1 MRRRE
6 FLKGGAA
13 AGFGAWAGLRLGY
26 EAEAKNLL
34 ETATLFPEDR
44 YKAPDWLLSSR
55 SVYFDGYTPP
65 IYPHMKNFNARQLV
79 DAVVGLGGNLLRFQ
93 PIGYWAYFPSKSF
106 PVHEELGDRDLVDEV
121 AKECRRAGIHQYCYV
136 GYGAPAM
143 LSADYVDK
151 HPQYRDWILR
161 DPEGKPYGTY
171 SHYGWMT
178 PLQKFCKTGDAYRA
192 GIRQVVEEL
201 CRHDIDGVYF
211 DAPSA
216 HGYTGVC
223 FCDACQVNF
232 KNFSG
237 MELNRLAS
245 LAKLNGLPFDWNGHF
260 PPDVDMEALIAWY
273 AWANELTREDLLDFR
288 KTIHGS
294 GKFMFC
300 HNANSWSG
308 TSLPFQYR
316 VPDGF
321 MMEASREIYDR
332 LVTGMKGAAMAR
344 PYKKTAQM
352 YLGSYALTWFNEPP
366 HDHPAVL
373 RDTNLEDGDEILMEG
388 FADLACGN
396 SPLYATAN
404 RLYFKVGSGSA
415 EPAREI
421 FEFMKRNQGILKG
434 SVPVPYMT
442 IVPTWE
448 SLQRWREKEKSWNW
462 PQMSQAMGLV
472 MLDQRISFDVNPS
485 TEMSDEWLRSQKVIA
500 LCGASGISDGDA
512 KRLAAWVEQGGGL
525 LATYDSGLYDAMGHQ
540 REDGGA
546 LREVLG
552 VKIKGAPLDSQPE
565 CYYRIKERHAALG
578 EYAAGSVVE
587 GDGRLLPIEVYAGSK
602 VLAESW
608 NLGTEEVRGPAI
620 VANGYGKG
628 RTIYIA
634 GSLEMNYLY
643 DRVNSTGRL
652 LGSMVKYLGNNGA
665 QPYKLEAPRGVYG
678 VLRQTAGGDP
688 LLWLIANVGFKDA
701 AAGLMRQEFTP
712 VANVKASIRVPEGGS
727 VKRVHLLRSGQEAT
741 HRVQAGYATVT
752 LPSLHIAE
760 VIHLELS

>member
-1 MRRRE
+1 
-6 FLKGGAA
+6 
-13 AGFGAWAGLRLGY
+13 
-26 EAEAKNLL
+26 
-34 ETATLFPEDR
+34 
-44 YKAPDWLLSSR
+44 
-55 SVYFDGYTPP
+55 
-65 IYPHMKNFNARQLV
+65 
-79 DAVVGLGGNLLRFQ
+79 
-93 PIGYWAYFPSKSF
+93 
-106 PVHEELGDRDLVDEV
+106 
-121 AKECRRAGIHQYCYV
+121 
-136 GYGAPAM
+136 
-143 LSADYVDK
+143 
-151 HPQYRDWILR
+151 
-161 DPEGKPYGTY
+161 
-171 SHYGWMT
+171 
-178 PLQKFCKTGDAYRA
+178 
-192 GIRQVVEEL
+192 
-201 CRHDIDGVYF
+201 
-211 DAPSA
+211 
-216 HGYTGVC
+216 
-223 FCDACQVNF
+223 
-232 KNFSG
+232 
-237 MELNRLAS
+237 
-245 LAKLNGLPFDWNGHF
+245 
-260 PPDVDMEALIAWY
+260 
-273 AWANELTREDLLDFR
+273 
-288 KTIHGS
+288 
-294 GKFMFC
+294 
-300 HNANSWSG
+300 
-308 TSLPFQYR
+308 
-316 VPDGF
+316 
-321 MMEASREIYDR
+321 
-332 LVTGMKGAAMAR
+332 
-344 PYKKTAQM
+344 
-352 YLGSYALTWFNEPP
+352 
-366 HDHPAVL
+366 
-373 RDTNLEDGDEILMEG
+373 
-388 FADLACGN
+388 
-396 SPLYATAN
+396 
-404 RLYFKVGSGSA
+404 
-415 EPAREI
+415 
-421 FEFMKRNQGILKG
+421 
-434 SVPVPYMT
+434 
-442 IVPTWE
+442 
-448 SLQRWREKEKSWNW
+448 
-462 PQMSQAMGLV
+462 

-701 AAGLMRQEFTP
+701 AVGRMRQEFTP

-727 VKRVHLLRSGQEAT
+727 VKRVRLLRSEHAILHQEE
-741 HRVQAGYATVT
+741 AGYVTVT

-760 VIHLELS
+760 VVHVQME